1 MDTSRTRF
9 SLEKNKRKVGK
20 RNIDENVG
28 EERRIEGEK
37 NNEEKGKKEEKEK
50 KEENIPRHRCVV
62 SVPHQTLHRS
72 QQTLHRCAV
81 LCRCRQTLASR
92 HSCVVLCCAVP
103 LPSNPRHSCV
113 VLCRCH
119 QTDIDTPS
127 PLHQVLFSSFFPIVS
142 FLLFLC
148 IG

>member
-1 MDTSRTRF
+1 MDTSGTRF
-9 SLEKNKRKVGK
+9 SLKKNKRKGGK
-20 RNIDENVG
+20 RNIKENTG
-28 EERRIEGEK
+28 EEENRRGK
-37 NNEEKGKKEEKEK
+37 KTEEKGKKEEKEK

-92 HSCVVLCCAVP
+92 HSCAVLCRCHQTLASRHSCVVLCCAVP

-127 PLHQVLFSSFFPIVS
+127 PLHQF
-142 FLLFLC
+142 
-148 IG
+148 